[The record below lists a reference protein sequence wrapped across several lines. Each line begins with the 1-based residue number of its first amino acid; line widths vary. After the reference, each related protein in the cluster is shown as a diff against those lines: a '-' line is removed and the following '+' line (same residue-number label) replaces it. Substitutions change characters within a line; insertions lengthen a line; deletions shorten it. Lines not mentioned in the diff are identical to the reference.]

1 MATTSFLT
9 EAVQAG
15 KSFLAGLGVTFRE
28 AVFEDPVTVQYP
40 EERPEVPAWFR
51 GIPVQKTDLSTGE
64 YKCTSCGMC
73 VEACPVNVIT
83 LEWHQNPVTK
93 KKEVDR
99 YAIDMSRCMVC
110 NYCIEACP
118 FDSLVMAYDYEL
130 CKVNPENM
138 VYEFEDLLRL
148 GLKYSKAEEPG
159 GPKPGKMAT
168 PPWVFAELTNA
179 TEADIQDPEGYL
191 GRPPLDPKLKR
202 ARTEAAKAAVAQ
214 ATISKDTPVQTPPV
228 NPNPKNVSAAGGP
241 AKISDPKAEVASPQ
255 EAREVRADQI
265 QPKADDKGG
274 EGSNS

>member
-1 MATTSFLT
+1 MGTTSFLA
-9 EAVQAG
+9 EAVRTG
-15 KSFLAGLGVTFRE
+15 KSFLGGLGVTFRE

-40 EERPEVPAWFR
+40 EERPELPAWFR
-51 GIPVQKTDLSTGE
+51 GIPAQKTDLATGE
-64 YKCTSCGMC
+64 YKCTSCGLC

-83 LEWHQNPVTK
+83 LEWHQNKETR

-118 FDSLVMAYDYEL
+118 FDSLVMAYDFEL

-138 VYEFEDLLRL
+138 LFEYEDLLRL
-148 GLKYSKAEEPG
+148 GLKYSKAEEG
-159 GPKPGKMAT
+159 LSKPAKGAT
-168 PPWVFAELTNA
+168 PPWVFAELTNG
-179 TEADIQDPEGYL
+179 TEADIQDPEGFL
-191 GRPPLDPKLKR
+191 GRPPMDPKLKK
-202 ARTEAAKAAVAQ
+202 ARSGAAPAASAQ

-228 NPNPKNVSAAGGP
+228 NPNPRNVSAAAGP
-241 AKISDPKAEVASPQ
+241 AKSASPKAEVASPQ
-255 EAREVRADQI
+255 EAMEIRPDQI

>member
-1 MATTSFLT
+1 MDSTSFLA
-9 EAVQAG
+9 EAVRAG
-15 KSFLAGLGVTFRE
+15 KTFLDGLALTFRE

-40 EERPEVPAWFR
+40 EERAEVPAWFR
-51 GIPVQKTDLSTGE
+51 GIPVQKTDLTTGE

-73 VEACPVNVIT
+73 VEACPVSVIT
-83 LEWHQNPVTK
+83 LAYHVNPQTR

-148 GLKYSKAEEPG
+148 GLKYSRAESPT
-159 GPKPGKMAT
+159 GPKPARMAT
-168 PPWVFAELTNA
+168 PPWVFAELTHA
-179 TEADIQDPEGYL
+179 TEADIQDPAGYL
-191 GRPPLDPKLKR
+191 GRPPLDPRQKR
-202 ARTEAAKAAVAQ
+202 ARAAADPAAVAR
-214 ATISKDTPVQTPPV
+214 ATISQDTPVHTPPV
-228 NPNPKNVSAAGGP
+228 NPNPKNVSAAAGP
-241 AKISDPKAEVASPQ
+241 ARSASPKAEVASPR
-255 EAREVRADQI
+255 EATAVRPDQI
-265 QPKADDKGG
+265 QPQADDKGG